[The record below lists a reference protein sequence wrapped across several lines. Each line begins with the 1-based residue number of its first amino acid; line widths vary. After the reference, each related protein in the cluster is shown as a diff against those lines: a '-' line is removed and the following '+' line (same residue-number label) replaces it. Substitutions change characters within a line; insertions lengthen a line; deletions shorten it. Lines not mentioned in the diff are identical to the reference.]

1 MRRTAFIILGATA
14 AVVALL
20 LIGAA
25 IAIKTLDPNRFVA
38 PLAARIKAATG
49 RELSVHGPIE
59 YKLSLTPKLMLP
71 DVAFENAPWSKTPQ
85 MLTAKRVEAQVA
97 LLPLL
102 SRRFDV
108 IEFILVEPAIILETD
123 ASGHGNWEFG
133 PPATN
138 TGASSS
144 AASTSSNPMAFGIGN
159 FEIRQGTLTYRDG
172 ASGKLTSA
180 SIERMSMRARD
191 MSTPIAVEFRGTI
204 DDLPVAVAGDLGP
217 PSQWLAQQWPYPL
230 ALKGQIN
237 GNDAKL
243 STKLAKAGT
252 TMTLDDI
259 DIRYGKIAATGR
271 IRSITEAGKRRY
283 GIELNVPSLALADV
297 PQPPQRVAQ
306 PATATAPPSTLAAKQ
321 WMIADTPLPLGPLG
335 AIEGEG
341 TLSIG
346 ELTLRSGQVLSHVTT
361 QFSSRD
367 AVVDAKFAAESM
379 LGGSLHGEAQIDG
392 RRSDAPAIH
401 VQATAQGLDLPKLAA
416 AAGITRE
423 IRGGKVR
430 VSVDINGRGTT
441 PHRVASTMSG
451 TIVVVSGPATLGR
464 ATTQGE
470 TAVSQVAGALDP
482 FRSVDAATELR
493 CAVFRLPLNNGV
505 AHVDRSIAIETGKI
519 DGSASGTVDFRD
531 ETLDL
536 SVQPQVRAGVKFDV
550 SELAGLVRIRGRFD
564 KPAVAIDAAQSAQ
577 LIAKLGVLGAKGGG
591 LVEIGRALVAPQGE
605 SAGSPC
611 AIAERGSKSRVSAPA
626 TAAQPRSTDTEVQ
639 KALPKDLPKDI
650 GNALGKLLGR

>member
-20 LIGAA
+20 LVGAA

-38 PLAARIKAATG
+38 PLAARVKAATG

-59 YKLSLTPKLMLP
+59 YKLSLTPKVVLP
-71 DVAFENAPWSKTPQ
+71 DVAFENAPWSKTRQ

-108 IEFILVEPAIILETD
+108 IEFILVEPVITLETD
-123 ASGHGNWEFG
+123 ASGRGNWEFG

-138 TGASSS
+138 TGASTST
-144 AASTSSNPMAFGIGN
+144 ASTSANPTAFGIGN

-172 ASGKLTSA
+172 GSGKLTSA

-191 MSTPIAVEFRGTI
+191 MSAPIAIDFRGTI
-204 DDLPVAVAGDLGP
+204 DDVPVAVAGDLGP
-217 PSQWLAQQWPYPL
+217 PSQWLAQQWPYSL
-230 ALKGQIN
+230 ALKGQVN

-243 STKLAKAGT
+243 STKLAKAGAT
-252 TMTLDDI
+252 TTLDDV
-259 DIRYGKIAATGR
+259 DIRFGKIAATGR
-271 IRSITEAGKRRY
+271 IRSTTEAGKTRY
-283 GIELNVPSLALADV
+283 AIELNVPSLALADI
-297 PQPPQRVAQ
+297 PQLPQRVE
-306 PATATAPPSTLAAKQ
+306 PAPAPASPPPAKQ
-321 WMIADTPLPLGPLG
+321 WVIADTPLPIGAVG
-335 AIEGEG
+335 AIQGEG

-346 ELTLRSGQVLSHVTT
+346 ELTLRSGQVMSRVTT

-367 AVVDAKFAAESM
+367 AVVDAKFAADSI
-379 LGGSLHGEAQIDG
+379 LGGSLRGEAQIDG
-392 RRSDAPAIH
+392 RGSDAPAIR
-401 VQATAQGLDLPKLAA
+401 VQANAQGLDLPKLAA

-430 VSVDINGRGTT
+430 ANIDISGHGIT

-451 TIVVVSGPATLGR
+451 TIVIVSGPATLGR

-470 TAVSQVAGALDP
+470 SAVSQVAGALDP
-482 FRSVDAATELR
+482 FRSVDAATELH

-505 AHVDRSIAIETGKI
+505 AHVERSIAIETGKI

-550 SELAGLVRIRGRFD
+550 SQLAGLVRIRGRFD
-564 KPAVAIDAAQSAQ
+564 KPAVAIDAEQSAQ

-591 LVEIGRALVAPQGE
+591 LAELGRALVTPQGD
-605 SAGSPC
+605 STASPC
-611 AIAERGSKSRVSAPA
+611 AIAERGSASRANAPA
-626 TAAQPRSTDTEVQ
+626 TTAQPRSTDNQVQ
-639 KALPKDLPKDI
+639 RALPKELPKDI